1 MIVLDAL
8 PPATEIGGIGL
19 AAGAIFFA
27 ALAAT
32 AFVVFKLLR
41 KTVKMAFRVTIVA
54 VILTVAVVGSIS
66 LWWFGS
72 GKTTRMERPRTSQP
86 R

>member
-1 MIVLDAL
+1 MILLDAA
-8 PPATEIGGIGL
+8 PVSGGVAIV
-19 AAGAIFFA
+19 AGAIFFA

-41 KTVKMAFRVTIVA
+41 KTVKMAFRVAIVA
-54 VILTVAVVGSIS
+54 VILLIAIIGTIS
-66 LWWFGS
+66 FWWLGTS
-72 GKTTRMERPRTSQP
+72 NPHPRPPVRPHPTQP